1 MLRLPSIPQ
10 DEQAAA
16 IVKEFINNRLIRM
29 MEDIILDE
37 VAFSMAFSGGIPE
50 DLGKKP
56 MDEVIDIDEL
66 MQNMEFAKNVSLSY
80 LPENYPIEKANR
92 EFLGLYKL
100 LKAKNE
106 YVPELP
112 MEYVLYSVIQNAIWQ
127 VDMINQDTEDGLFD
141 ELMDDPFFEGIEDE
155 EYTTIELIPEPE
167 RSIVLKGLEREAEE
181 DFGPEDLI
189 LHYEDLREYK
199 ETCFWDVDFALLDDI
214 DEDSLIH
221 SDLAKILGIG
231 ERQDVRQV
239 EFSVAGGNTK
249 VKMEINDAP
258 WDSEE

>member
-1 MLRLPSIPQ
+1 MLRLASIPQ

-66 MQNMEFAKNVSLSY
+66 MQDMEFAKNVSLSY
-80 LPENYPIEKANR
+80 LPDNYPIEKANR

-141 ELMDDPFFEGIEDE
+141 ELMDDPFFEGIGDE
-155 EYTTIELIPEPE
+155 EYTTIERIPEPE
-167 RSIVLKGLEREAEE
+167 RSIVIKGLECEAEE

-189 LHYEDLREYK
+189 LYYEDLREYK

>member
-141 ELMDDPFFEGIEDE
+141 ELMDDPFFEGIGDE
-155 EYTTIELIPEPE
+155 EYTTIE
-167 RSIVLKGLEREAEE
+167 RCK
-181 DFGPEDLI
+181 
-189 LHYEDLREYK
+189 
-199 ETCFWDVDFALLDDI
+199 W
-214 DEDSLIH
+214 
-221 SDLAKILGIG
+221 
-231 ERQDVRQV
+231 
-239 EFSVAGGNTK
+239 
-249 VKMEINDAP
+249 
-258 WDSEE
+258 